1 MKLPTQ
7 GVLCVLGGF
16 LYHLALGYFYT
27 VGNMNPYIVSY
38 MGIKP
43 SEAAWFSST
52 LIALQA
58 VFMPSGAI
66 IATKIGY
73 KLVLIIAMIFSA
85 GGILLTRLTVDYGL
99 GAYIA
104 TYCIMNGIGMGTPY
118 SVIFSIAQSWFP
130 NSRATVV
137 GIISSGFGLGALV
150 FTPIQTAIINP
161 NNLRPNSTYSFLI
174 SGRFP
179 ESVEAA
185 IPNAFLILGG
195 LVLALELTGT
205 ILLREYRSDKA
216 ESNYTPAKTTDFKEM
231 SMLGGDEA
239 PKRSV
244 VSTPESYTVSEAL
257 KSADFYM
264 LFIIVFS
271 DIVPVVLFTSTF
283 KLYGIRSGFDDQFL
297 SAVATTSAAFNCIGR
312 VFWGQMVDRFSS
324 KCPLVCFLV
333 TWSTLFLTFP
343 YVTALGDVASKAL
356 YAIWVF
362 GLFFS
367 LSAHFVVIPA
377 TSTRVFGPANM
388 ATIYGLIYFGSCP
401 SALITAGV
409 FSLFDIQGKWV
420 PIYTACSCFCLL
432 SLVMALFIRDKDA
445 HCVGCTNNI
454 CAALCDPCRKN
465 TAEEQEVSGASVGI
479 IKSKTK
485 KLYAL
490 PSFENNA
497 ISRWE
502 ADRDWQNTYF
512 KES

>member
-1 MKLPTQ
+1 MRLPAW

-66 IATKIGY
+66 MATKIGY
-73 KLVLIIAMIFSA
+73 KLVLVIAMIFSA

-99 GAYIA
+99 GPYIA

-130 NSRATVV
+130 SSRATVV

-161 NNLRPNSTYSFLI
+161 NNLRPNST
-174 SGRFP
+174 GRFP

-185 IPNAFLILGG
+185 IPNAFLVLGG

-205 ILLREYRSDKA
+205 ILLRENRSGKT
-216 ESNYTPAKTTDFKEM
+216 ESNYTPAKSTDFQEM
-231 SMLGGDEA
+231 STLGGDEE
-239 PKRSV
+239 PKKSV
-244 VSTPESYTVSEAL
+244 VCIPESYTVSEAL
-257 KSADFYM
+257 KSVDFYM
-264 LFIIVFS
+264 LFIIVIC

-377 TSTRVFGPANM
+377 TCTRVFGPANM

-420 PIYTACSCFCLL
+420 PIYTACNCFCLL

-454 CAALCDPCRKN
+454 CAALCDPCRTN
-465 TAEEQEVSGASVGI
+465 PAEEQEA
-479 IKSKTK
+479 
-485 KLYAL
+485 
-490 PSFENNA
+490 
-497 ISRWE
+497 
-502 ADRDWQNTYF
+502 
-512 KES
+512 